1 MPERKFAI
9 EVVPGRYAVCQLDA
23 VAEVPGW
30 VSGAVTSVTRTPA
43 ELSIICSEECV
54 PGDVRSES
62 GWRCLR
68 VVGPL
73 EFSMVG
79 VIASL
84 TGVLADAGLSVFV
97 VSTFD
102 TDCLLVKQADLD
114 TAVKS
119 LTSAGHSVSL

>member
-1 MPERKFAI
+1 MSEKQFTL
-9 EVVPGRYAVCQLDA
+9 EVVSGRYAVCQLDA

-54 PGDVRSES
+54 PRDVRSES

-84 TGVLADAGLSVFV
+84 TGVLADAGVSVFV

-102 TDCLLVKQADLD
+102 TDCLLVKQAHLD
-114 TAVKS
+114 TAVKA

>member
-1 MPERKFAI
+1 MPERKFTL
-9 EVVPGRYAVCQLDA
+9 EVVPGTYAVCQLDA
-23 VAEVPGW
+23 DAGVPDW
-30 VSGAVTSVTRTPA
+30 ISGAVTSVTRTPA
-43 ELSIICSEECV
+43 ELSIICSEESV
-54 PGDVRSES
+54 PGDVRNES
-62 GWRCLR
+62 GWKCLR

-102 TDCLLVKQADLD
+102 TDCLLVKQAHLE

>member
-1 MPERKFAI
+1 MSGKQFTL
-9 EVVPGRYAVCQLDA
+9 EVVSGRYAVCQLDA

-54 PGDVRSES
+54 PRDVRSES

-84 TGVLADAGLSVFV
+84 TGVLADAGVSVFV

-102 TDCLLVKQADLD
+102 TDCLLVKQAHLEM
-114 TAVKS
+114 AVKS

>member
-1 MPERKFAI
+1 MSERKVTL
-9 EVVPGRYAVCQLDA
+9 EVVPGAYAGCQLDFD
-23 VAEVPGW
+23 AEVPGW

-79 VIASL
+79 VLASL
-84 TGVLADAGLSVFV
+84 TGVLAAAGLSVFV

-102 TDCLLVKQADLD
+102 TDCLLVKQAHLD

>member
-1 MPERKFAI
+1 MSEKQFTL
-9 EVVPGRYAVCQLDA
+9 EVVSGRYAVCQLDA

-54 PGDVRSES
+54 PSDVRSES

-73 EFSMVG
+73 EFSMAG

-84 TGVLADAGLSVFV
+84 TGVLADAGVSVFV

-102 TDCLLVKQADLD
+102 TDCLLVKQAHLEM
-114 TAVKS
+114 AVKS
-119 LTSAGHSVSL
+119 LTSAGPSVSL

>member
-1 MPERKFAI
+1 MSEKQFTL
-9 EVVPGRYAVCQLDA
+9 EVVSGRYAVCQLDA

-43 ELSIICSEECV
+43 ELSLICSEECV
-54 PGDVRSES
+54 PRDVRRES

-84 TGVLADAGLSVFV
+84 TGVLADAGVSVFV

-102 TDCLLVKQADLD
+102 TDCLLVKQAHLEM
-114 TAVKS
+114 AVKS

>member
-1 MPERKFAI
+1 MSEKQFTL
-9 EVVPGRYAVCQLDA
+9 EVVSGRYAVCQLDA

-54 PGDVRSES
+54 PRDVRSES

-84 TGVLADAGLSVFV
+84 TGVLADAGVSVFV

-102 TDCLLVKQADLD
+102 TDCLLVKQAHLEM
-114 TAVKS
+114 AVKS

>member
-1 MPERKFAI
+1 MSERKFTL
-9 EVVPGRYAVCQLDA
+9 EVVPGAYAVCQLDFD
-23 VAEVPGW
+23 AEVPGW

-97 VSTFD
+97 VSTFA
-102 TDCLLVKQADLD
+102 TDCLLVKQAHLD
-114 TAVKS
+114 TAVTS
-119 LTSAGHSVSL
+119 LTSAGPSVSL

>member
-1 MPERKFAI
+1 MSEKQFTL
-9 EVVPGRYAVCQLDA
+9 EVVSGRYAVCQLDA

-54 PGDVRSES
+54 PRDVRSES

-84 TGVLADAGLSVFV
+84 TGVLADAGVSVFV

-102 TDCLLVKQADLD
+102 TDCLLVKQAHLD

>member
-1 MPERKFAI
+1 MSEKQFTL
-9 EVVPGRYAVCQLDA
+9 EVVSGRYAVCQLDA

-84 TGVLADAGLSVFV
+84 TGVLADAGVSVFV

-102 TDCLLVKQADLD
+102 TDCLLVKQAHLEM
-114 TAVKS
+114 AVKS

>member
-1 MPERKFAI
+1 MSEKQFTL
-9 EVVPGRYAVCQLDA
+9 EVVSGRYAVCQLDA

-73 EFSMVG
+73 EFSMAG

-84 TGVLADAGLSVFV
+84 TGVLADAGVSVFV

-102 TDCLLVKQADLD
+102 TDCLLVKQAHLEM
-114 TAVKS
+114 AVKS
-119 LTSAGHSVSL
+119 LTSAGPSVSL